1 MKSDVEVLKD
11 IPCFKCLFWDWKK
24 ESHLHCNPNEC
35 EELTKWLLKQAEICQ
50 PKEENMTIITTN
62 HVKMREKAKPQV

>member
-1 MKSDVEVLKD
+1 MKNNVDILTE

-35 EELTKWLLKQAEICQ
+35 EELTKWLCQ
-50 PKEENMTIITTN
+50 QGEKHKPKGESLTVVTTQ
-62 HVKMREKAKPQV
+62 HIKISEKAKP